1 MMDHKFEK
9 STEYTNGKDFR
20 FLWFSELL
28 KIPVVVASREDRL
41 GKLTDLVFKL
51 TEPYAEVVGLFIEH
65 GWGKPTEF
73 VPWNRVIA
81 VEKDRFTVQ
90 PPDEGPAY
98 PPFVDQPGWILLDEH
113 LMGRTV
119 LDTDGRRVE
128 VVNDIHLLE
137 SKGRLIIVHVDTSF
151 NGFLRK
157 WGLGRVRWVKERM
170 IPWRYVQ
177 PFSLE
182 DAAKTDAVSLSVT
195 KDQAIDLPGEDLA
208 DVLEMLS
215 GEEQEAFFSALDA
228 EKAAETLMH
237 AEPRARRQLVEDL
250 SKERAEEILDELSIP
265 QLADLFSDLPH
276 EDATELMQLLPEEEA
291 ERLEQVLHEHEA
303 EAQKLMSSDYLAF
316 PEEATIGD
324 TLQKI
329 RSSGMDPE
337 TISYVYVVAEQVL
350 TGVVDIRELIL
361 STDNSKLGDIMSTA
375 VVSAEE
381 DKTRTDLEEI
391 FEKYNFRMVPV
402 VDKQDHLLGIIRY
415 NDLMQSADQN
425 T

>member
-1 MMDHKFEK
+1 MMEHRFEK
-9 STEYTNGKDFR
+9 STEYANGKDFR

-28 KIPVVVASREDRL
+28 KRPVVVGSGNDRL

-51 TEPYAEVVGLFIEH
+51 TEPYAEAVGVYIEH

-73 VPWNRVIA
+73 VPWNRVTSLG
-81 VEKDRFTVQ
+81 KDKTTVQ
-90 PPDEGPAY
+90 PPEEGPAY
-98 PPFVDQPGWILLDEH
+98 PPFIDQPGWILLEEH

-157 WGLGRVRWVKERM
+157 WGLGSVHWVKESL

-182 DAAKTDAVSLSVT
+182 DAVKTDAVSLSVT
-195 KDQAIDLPGEDLA
+195 KEQATDLPGEDLA

-228 EKAAETLMH
+228 DKAAETLMH

-250 SKERAEEILDELSIP
+250 SKERAESILEELSIP

-276 EDATELMQLLPEEEA
+276 DDAAELMQLLPEEQA
-291 ERLEQVLHEHEA
+291 ERLEEVLHEHEA
-303 EAQKLMSSDYLAF
+303 EARKLMSSDYLAF
-316 PEEATIGD
+316 AEEATIGE
-324 TLQKI
+324 TLGKI
-329 RSSGMDPE
+329 RNSGMDPE
-337 TISYVYVVAEQVL
+337 TISYVYVVAQEIL

-361 STDNSKLGDIMSTA
+361 TPDDSKLGDIMSTA

-391 FEKYNFRMVPV
+391 FGKYNFRMVPV
-402 VDKQDHLLGIIRY
+402 VDKQDRLLGIVRY

>member
-1 MMDHKFEK
+1 MEHKIEK
-9 STEYTNGKDFR
+9 SMEHTNGKDFR
-20 FLWFSELL
+20 FIWFSELL
-28 KIPVVVASREDRL
+28 KRPVTIGSGKERL

-51 TEPYAEVVGLFIEH
+51 TEPYAEVVGVYIEH

-73 VPWNRVIA
+73 VPWNRVISIEEDKVA
-81 VEKDRFTVQ
+81 VQ
-90 PPDEGPAY
+90 PPSEGPSY
-98 PPFVDQPGWILLDEH
+98 PPFVDQPGWILLEEH

-157 WGLGRVRWVKERM
+157 WRMGKVHWVKERL

-182 DAAKTDAVSLSVT
+182 DAVKTDAVSLSVT
-195 KDQAIDLPGEDLA
+195 KEQATDLPGEDLA

-215 GEEQEAFFSALDA
+215 GEEQEAFFSALDP

-250 SKERAEEILDELSIP
+250 SKERAESILDELSIP

-276 EDATELMQLLPEEEA
+276 DDATELMQLLPEEQA
-291 ERLEQVLHEHEA
+291 ERLEEVLHEHEA
-303 EAQKLMSSDYLAF
+303 EARKLMSSDYLAF
-316 PEEATIGD
+316 PEEETIGEA
-324 TLQKI
+324 LRKV
-329 RSSGMDPE
+329 RGSAMDPE
-337 TISYVYVVAEQVL
+337 TISYIYVVAEDTL

-361 STDNSKLGDIMSTA
+361 TPDNLKMGDIMSTA

-381 DKTRTDLEEI
+381 DKTRSDLEEI
-391 FEKYNFRMVPV
+391 FGKYNFRMVPV
-402 VDKQDHLLGIIRY
+402 VDKEDRLLGIIRY
-415 NDLMQSADQN
+415 NDLMQSPDQN